1 MFNKMIQFKTMTKI
15 ATLIFVA
22 LIVFACKSTTSN
34 KSLGGESINKTE
46 GWMNDDTYEMVVA
59 GAWDRA
65 RYFVEGEDD
74 PEEGKDAKSSLLL
87 QQDAKRSAIT
97 QAMRNFKE
105 KMGAYV
111 KSKTGVE
118 DGKLIGDVIQSGL
131 EGISIA
137 PQAVKENYTKRY
149 DARISFRFAAK
160 GLKRTVDSIAN
171 QVLKKKNE
179 GI

>member
-1 MFNKMIQFKTMTKI
+1 MKKI
-15 ATLIFVA
+15 IALCIFS
-22 LIVFACKSTTSN
+22 IVFFACETTSN
-34 KSLGGESINKTE
+34 KGFKGGTKIKDAE
-46 GWMNDDTYEMVVA
+46 GWMNDNTYEMVVV

-65 RYFVEGEDD
+65 RYYVEGEGD

-87 QQDAKRSAIT
+87 QQDSKRSAMT

-131 EGISIA
+131 EGVSIA

-149 DARISFRFAAK
+149 DARITFRFAAK